1 MLTTKSNVGDDR
13 RLNIGNIELL
23 ANYSKLAKTQCNF
36 TTAIAA
42 LQEAKFACPFPVL
55 IGVERRGVD
64 VGENIVNHE
73 DGTTTLFVEGTRN
86 LVVWN
91 TENENEY
98 YKCFYDMS
106 MNETTTTTYSND
118 DNKTEVR
125 KDVVEM
131 GDDVITFFRTD
142 ILSNV
147 VENVV
152 TAPGLYQMINGVLGW
167 STNVTTGVS
176 NVSMIDGTWI
186 NVCEE
191 LGGGGGGGEV
201 DGSSV
206 SNENG
211 VDGSSSSTHQ
221 GATMEGDDN
230 EEQMVEAPVD
240 QNIPQQDSGGVSTPT
255 VSTTDA
261 IQPPSSG
268 FANVQA
274 PWHSV
279 MVVFMVL
286 YLSMRYQ

>member
-1 MLTTKSNVGDDR
+1 MKILLLAVIAAVSRERTAAQVQMLTTKSNVGDR

-23 ANYSKLAKTQCNF
+23 ANYSKLAKAQCNF
-36 TTAIAA
+36 TTAISA
-42 LQEAKFACPFPVL
+42 LQEAPFACPFPVR

-98 YKCFYDMS
+98 YKCFYDMA

-118 DNKTEVR
+118 DKKTEVR

-131 GDDVITFFRTD
+131 GEDVITFFRTD
-142 ILSNV
+142 ILSNG

-152 TAPGLYQMINGVLGW
+152 TAPGLYQMNGMLGW
-167 STNVTTGVS
+167 STDVTTGVS
-176 NVSMIDGTWI
+176 NVTMISGTWI

-191 LGGGGGGGEV
+191 LGGGGSGEV
-201 DGSSV
+201 DGSPV
-206 SNENG
+206 SNEG
-211 VDGSSSSTHQ
+211 G
-221 GATMEGDDN
+221 GG
-230 EEQMVEAPVD
+230 EAPVD
-240 QNIPQQDSGGVSTPT
+240 QNMPQQDGGGVSTPT
-255 VSTTDA
+255 VSITDV
-261 IQPPSSG
+261 IQYPSSG
-268 FANVQA
+268 FANA
-274 PWHSV
+274 HDPWHSM

>member
-1 MLTTKSNVGDDR
+1 MLTTKSNVGDR
-13 RLNIGNIELL
+13 RLSIGNIELL
-23 ANYSKLAKTQCNF
+23 ANYSKLAKAQCNF
-36 TTAIAA
+36 TTTISA
-42 LQEAKFACPFPVL
+42 LQEAPFACPFPVL

-98 YKCFYDMS
+98 YKCFYDMA

-125 KDVVEM
+125 KDVIEM

-142 ILSNV
+142 ILSNG

-152 TAPGLYQMINGVLGW
+152 TAPGLFQMINGKLGW
-167 STNVTTGVS
+167 TTNVNTGVS

-191 LGGGGGGGEV
+191 LGGGGGGED

-206 SNENG
+206 SNESG
-211 VDGSSSSTHQ
+211 GDGSSSSTHQ
-221 GATMEGDDN
+221 GATTEVGDS
-230 EEQMVEAPVD
+230 EEELIEAPVG

-255 VSTTDA
+255 VSITDA

>member
-1 MLTTKSNVGDDR
+1 MLTTISNVGDR

-23 ANYSKLAKTQCNF
+23 ANYSRLAKTQCNF
-36 TTAIAA
+36 TTAISA
-42 LQEAKFACPFPVL
+42 LQEAPFACPFPVL

-98 YKCFYDMS
+98 YKCFYDMA

-142 ILSNV
+142 ILSNG

-191 LGGGGGGGEV
+191 LGGGIL
-201 DGSSV
+201 V
-206 SNENG
+206 SNESG
-211 VDGSSSSTHQ
+211 GDGSLSSTHQ
-221 GATMEGDDN
+221 GATMEGGDNEDN
-230 EEQMVEAPVD
+230 EEQMVEAV
-240 QNIPQQDSGGVSTPT
+240 PQQNSGGVSTPT
-255 VSTTDA
+255 VSITDA

-274 PWHSV
+274 PWHSISV